1 MRRQIIETFELA
13 VPPEVA
19 AVDAASRLRGQ
30 EVACRPRSRQAFA
43 VAPVAP
49 RSAAEVASVVCEVRA
64 EGEGAVLEVLVDA
77 AEEASRARSDMT
89 VLALVVGTTLVL
101 AMPVF
106 GVFALTVVLPVM
118 VGFAV
123 VATRSLAAAREPVVR
138 RLRRELAAAVGRA
151 FAPVVRPRDPY
162 RGEVE
167 AAARTG
173 RPTPAATALRVALPP
188 AGAVTRAG
196 ELLAERAA
204 TSPQL
209 RFHAHFDPCCFVVA
223 RVRPGGATRALVIA
237 SPEEG
242 GSRLEVLLPADDL
255 VLRAGLATAPIVA
268 GLALVFGP
276 FALHF
281 MAPIGVA
288 LYFGLTRLRG
298 DEAEREVDRAEIVAA
313 LEQGLAAGG
322 RGAP

>member
-13 VPPEVA
+13 VPAEVA

-30 EVACRPRSRQAFA
+30 EVVCRQRSRRVFA
-43 VAPVAP
+43 VAPS
-49 RSAAEVASVVCEVRA
+49 RRAADAVSVVCEIRA
-64 EGEGAVLEVLVDA
+64 EGSGALLELLVDA
-77 AEEASRARSDMT
+77 AEEAARARWDAT

-106 GVFALTVVLPVM
+106 GAFALTVGLPVM

-123 VATRSLAAAREPVVR
+123 VATRSLATAREPVVR

-167 AAARTG
+167 AVARTG
-173 RPTPAATALRVALPP
+173 RPTLVTGLQVALPP
-188 AGAVTRAG
+188 AGAVTRAA
-196 ELLAERAA
+196 EILAAGAEK
-204 TSPQL
+204 SPQL

-242 GSRLEVLLPADDL
+242 GSRLEVLLPANDL

-268 GLALVFGP
+268 ALALVFGP

-281 MAPIGVA
+281 VAPIGVA

-298 DEAEREVDRAEIVAA
+298 DEAEREADRAEIVAA
-313 LEQGLAAGG
+313 LEQGFAAAGCG
-322 RGAP
+322 GP